1 MVDFF
6 NQKTM
11 KPQLLFDSRT
21 EFFLKRKSMSLKN
34 IGNHWLTSEHSLS

>member
-6 NQKTM
+6 NQKTI
-11 KPQLLFDSRT
+11 KPQLLFYSRT
-21 EFFLKRKSMSLKN
+21 EFFLKKKSISLKK